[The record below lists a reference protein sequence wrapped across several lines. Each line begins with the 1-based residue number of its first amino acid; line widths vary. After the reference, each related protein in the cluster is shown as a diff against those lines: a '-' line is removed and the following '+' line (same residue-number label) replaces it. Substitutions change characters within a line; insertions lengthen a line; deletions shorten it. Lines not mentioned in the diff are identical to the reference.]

1 MYVIEKFQ
9 RECEELVEKV
19 IGGRVPLKKPSEK
32 IDADLCLPCFSLGED
47 PEKTAEKLAE
57 KIKSLLKKKRKTLV
71 GDVKAIGGY
80 VNFYADLDQF
90 TNETIKEILKMKE
103 KYGSEKRKNEIIL
116 IDYSSPNIAKPMSV
130 GHLRS
135 TIIGQALYNIF
146 SFLGYRCIG
155 DNHLGDIGTQFG
167 KLIAAYKLW
176 GDRERIKKDPI
187 KELLNLY
194 VKFHKEVERNKDL
207 EDLAKEWSK
216 KLERGNKEAVRLWKW
231 FVKLSKSE
239 FEKIY
244 RTLGVRFDLQLGESF
259 YVKMAKDVVKEA
271 LEKNVATVSDGA
283 VIIPLDKFN
292 LPPLVIRRADGA
304 TLYATRDLA
313 AIKYRMKKFN
323 PKKILYVVGSEQK
336 LYFKQLF
343 KAAEMLGYTTEDHL
357 IHVDFGLVRLE
368 EGKMSTRE
376 GRVVFLEDVINKAI
390 SLAEKI
396 IEEKNPK
403 LKNKKEVAKI
413 VGVGSIIFNDLKQD
427 RTKNITF
434 DWNKVLSFEGDA
446 CPYVQYAYVRARS
459 VIRKYGKIVKYVK
472 LRVETKEESEIIKK
486 LAEFPLVVKDSSK
499 ILKPHLIA
507 QYLLDLAT
515 LFNDFYTK
523 ERIIGSEREKEL
535 IMITFAVSIVLK
547 TGLKLLNIEV
557 PEEM

>member
-19 IGGRVPLKKPSEK
+19 IGRRVSLKKPSEK
-32 IDADLCLPCFSLGED
+32 IDADLCLPCFSLGKD
-47 PEKTAEKLAE
+47 PEKVAEKLTE
-57 KIKSLLKKKRKTLV
+57 KIKSLLKKKRKALV
-71 GDVKAIGGY
+71 GDVRAIGSY
-80 VNFYADLDQF
+80 VNFYINLDRF
-90 TNETIKEILKMKE
+90 TNETIKEVLKMKD
-103 KYGSEKRKNEIIL
+103 KYGSGKRKNEIIL

-176 GDRERIKKDPI
+176 GNRERIKKDPI
-187 KELLNLY
+187 RELLNLY

-216 KLERGNKEAVRLWKW
+216 KLERSDKEAVRLWKW
-231 FVKLSKSE
+231 FIKLSKGE

-259 YVKMAKDVVKEA
+259 YIKMAKDVVEEA
-271 LEKNVATVSDGA
+271 LEESVATVSDGA

-304 TLYATRDLA
+304 TLYAARDLA
-313 AIKYRMKKFN
+313 AIKHRMKEFN

-336 LYFKQLF
+336 LYFRQLF
-343 KAAEMLGYTTEDHL
+343 KAAEMLGYTTEDRL
-357 IHVDFGLVRLE
+357 IHVDFGLVRLG
-368 EGKMSTRE
+368 EGKMSTRK

-390 SLAEKI
+390 SLAGKI

-403 LKNKKEVAKI
+403 LKKKKEVAKI

-427 RTKNITF
+427 RTKNIRF
-434 DWNKVLSFEGDA
+434 DWNKMLSFEGDA
-446 CPYVQYAYVRARS
+446 CPYIQYVYVRGKS
-459 VIRKYGKIVKYVK
+459 IIEKYGKPIKYRRIK
-472 LRVETKEESEIIKK
+472 VETEVETRLMRK
-486 LAEFPLVVKDSSK
+486 LAEFPTIIKEAAHQF
-499 ILKPHLIA
+499 KPHTIA
-507 QYLLDLAT
+507 QYLLDLT
-515 LFNDFYTK
+515 TMFNIFYTK
-523 ERIIGSEREKEL
+523 ERIIGSGREDEL
-535 IMITFAVSIVLK
+535 ILLVWATMNVVK
-547 TGLKLLNIEV
+547 VGLNLLGIKV
-557 PEEM
+557 PERM

>member
-19 IGGRVPLKKPSEK
+19 IGRRVPLKKPSEK
-32 IDADLCLPCFSLGED
+32 IDADLCLPCFSLGKD
-47 PEKTAEKLAE
+47 PKKVAEKLTE
-57 KIKSLLKKKRKTLV
+57 KIKSLLKKKRKALV
-71 GDVKAIGGY
+71 GDVRAIGSY
-80 VNFYADLDQF
+80 VNFYINLDRF
-90 TNETIKEILKMKE
+90 TNETIKEVLKMKD
-103 KYGSEKRKNEIIL
+103 KYGSGKRKNEIIL

-176 GDRERIKKDPI
+176 GNRERIKKDPI
-187 KELLNLY
+187 RELLNLY

-216 KLERGNKEAVRLWKW
+216 KLERSDKEAVRLWKW
-231 FVKLSKSE
+231 FIKLSKGE

-259 YVKMAKDVVKEA
+259 YIKMAKDVVEEA
-271 LEKNVATVSDGA
+271 LEESVATVSDGA

-304 TLYATRDLA
+304 TLYAARDLA
-313 AIKYRMKKFN
+313 AIKHRMKEFN

-336 LYFKQLF
+336 LYFRQLF
-343 KAAEMLGYTTEDHL
+343 KAAEMLGYTTEDRL
-357 IHVDFGLVRLE
+357 IHVDFGLVRLG
-368 EGKMSTRE
+368 EGKMSTRK

-390 SLAEKI
+390 SLAGKI

-403 LKNKKEVAKI
+403 LKKKKEVAKI

-427 RTKNITF
+427 RTKNIRF
-434 DWNKVLSFEGDA
+434 DWNKMLSFEGDA
-446 CPYVQYAYVRARS
+446 CPYIQYVYVRGKS
-459 VIRKYGKIVKYVK
+459 IIEKYGKPIKYRRIK
-472 LRVETKEESEIIKK
+472 VETEVETRLMRK
-486 LAEFPLVVKDSSK
+486 LAEFPTIIKEAAHQF
-499 ILKPHLIA
+499 KPHTIA
-507 QYLLDLAT
+507 QYLLDLT
-515 LFNDFYTK
+515 TMFNIFYTK
-523 ERIIGSEREKEL
+523 ERIIGSGREDEL
-535 IMITFAVSIVLK
+535 ILLVWATMNVVK
-547 TGLKLLNIEV
+547 VGLNLLGIKV
-557 PEEM
+557 PERM